1 MRRIVLLCAV
11 LCSGL
16 FASNE
21 QDGQGICG
29 ESSKNLFDALKN
41 CGQRLEQAA
50 DEFRGFLETLNPDV
64 LNEDANE
71 TQSMQSR

>member
-1 MRRIVLLCAV
+1 MRKVALLCAI

-16 FASNE
+16 LWANE
-21 QDGQGICG
+21 QEGQEMCG

-50 DEFRGFLETLNPDV
+50 DEFKGFLESLDSNATK
-64 LNEDANE
+64 DANE
-71 TQSMQSR
+71 TQSMHSR